1 MTEATKP
8 TAPAG
13 NNQTQAKPAAET
25 KEAAA
30 ATTAEQKPPAAGE
43 QVETH
48 PKDAG
53 RPAEVEGAKKGTYY
67 VKAGQEH
74 TYIQDGD
81 LKVAKEGDP
90 VELTEAQFTSFSDKF
105 TKNKSEAVASG
116 TEG

>member
-8 TAPAG
+8 ANSANTP
-13 NNQTQAKPAAET
+13 AKPAAPAAPAEN
-25 KEAAA
+25 KEA
-30 ATTAEQKPPAAGE
+30 TQKPPVAGE

-53 RPAEVEGAKKGTYY
+53 RPAEVEGAKRGTYY

-116 TEG
+116 DEG

>member
-8 TAPAG
+8 ANTANTP
-13 NNQTQAKPAAET
+13 AKPAAPAEN
-25 KEAAA
+25 KEA
-30 ATTAEQKPPAAGE
+30 TQKPPVAGE

-81 LKVAKEGDP
+81 LKVAKEGEP
-90 VELTEAQFTSFSDKF
+90 VELTESQFASFSDKF
-105 TKNKSEAVASG
+105 TKNKSETVASG
-116 TEG
+116 DEG